1 MKKLLSLILT
11 AAAVFSLVSCGGIE
25 DEFLDNSFVYLGV
38 GNTEQLSQNFVLK
51 DDGAELRDEGLNP
64 EVNFVLWATFST
76 AKKDWPEFEVYY
88 DAIPDGLKEGV
99 DYTIKTESKSPLK
112 FVSGNR
118 GVPIRITWIHNTGH
132 EGTLTIKLKGSNLSY
147 LQMGYPGMSASTN
160 KSTFVFTKKSSG
172 N

>member
-1 MKKLLSLILT
+1 MKKLLSLILI
-11 AAAVFSLVSCGGIE
+11 AAAAFSLASCGGLE
-25 DEFLDNSFVYLGV
+25 EEFLDNSFVYLAVGSKPSGV
-38 GNTEQLSQNFVLK
+38 VIS
-51 DDGAELRDEGLNP
+51 DYGAEIRDEGVNP
-64 EVNFVLWATFST
+64 EVNFVLWVTLST
-76 AKKDWPEFEVYY
+76 AKTDLPAFEVSY

-99 DYTIKTESKSPLK
+99 DYTIKTESVSPLK
-112 FVSGNR
+112 FVPGNP

-147 LQMGYPGMSASTN
+147 LQMGYPGLSASTN